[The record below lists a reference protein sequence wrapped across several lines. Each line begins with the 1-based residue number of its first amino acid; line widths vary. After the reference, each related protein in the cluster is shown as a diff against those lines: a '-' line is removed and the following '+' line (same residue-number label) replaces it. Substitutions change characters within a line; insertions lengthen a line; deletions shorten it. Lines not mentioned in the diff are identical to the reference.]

1 MRRLLVNDALNQ
13 LGEHTFWNDLQ
24 EWFDMEF
31 LGGPFDTLH
40 ELSPTTTEPVSL
52 IIRNGTY
59 FPPLKNYSSPTVAL
73 IQDIA
78 ITGSIRDMQSAV

>member
-40 ELSPTTTEPVSL
+40 ELSLTTTEPVSL
-52 IIRNGTY
+52 IIRN
-59 FPPLKNYSSPTVAL
+59 
-73 IQDIA
+73 
-78 ITGSIRDMQSAV
+78 